1 MGKKQHQK
9 DKMYLTTTEWKE
21 LYGGHKDSEFFYYIF
36 IMKLS
41 KYIKLKF
48 FKRVWPSFSGFHL
61 VIVVRCN
68 FSVSLQ
74 PCDVPYCCLDGYIFD
89 LIHIL
94 PFVRKFG
101 KHPVTGNPLDV
112 KSLIKLDL
120 KKNSEGQYVCPITK
134 KVFTDNSHVVM
145 VRPTG
150 IVYSYEAVEELNF
163 KTKHF
168 KDLITDEPFVKADII
183 TLQDPYKLEKFNI
196 SKFYH
201 VKNKL
206 KVKEDVFILQNKN
219 SLAHGGKV
227 EELPQDDPLYKLKSI
242 NTETRET
249 LSQLQKDYKAPEK
262 QELPSTS
269 KADALNAAH
278 YSTGMVAA
286 GFTSTVMEPVTEQQ
300 PAVLDEDI
308 LKYRRVKSMGYV
320 RLVTNKGLLNLE
332 LYCEKVPRACENFI
346 VHCRNG
352 YYKQTKFHRLIRNFM
367 VQGGDPTGT
376 GTGGESI
383 WGKPFRDE
391 FVSLYSHSGRG
402 VLSMAN
408 RGKHTN
414 TSQFFITFRSCK
426 QLDKKHTIFGRVVG
440 GLDTLEIIEAIE
452 TDNNDRPVEDIVILD
467 TVVFV
472 NPFEK
477 AEEQLKAERKAA
489 LEQSGKEEKKVVMFE
504 KKSAEKKIFRS
515 GVGKYIDLKAVAKSN
530 DQSDDEE
537 QPLNSITVA
546 KKKKVI
552 RTELSDFSQW

>member
-21 LYGGHKDSEFFYYIF
+21 LYGGHKDTKIF
-36 IMKLS
+36 QASLA
-41 KYIKLKF
+41 KF
-48 FKRVWPSFSGFHL
+48 QRLPFGH
-61 VIVVRCN
+61 CC
-68 FSVSLQ
+68 VSLQ

-120 KKNSEGQYVCPITK
+120 KTNSEGQYVCPITK

-206 KVKEDVFILQNKN
+206 KVKEDEI
-219 SLAHGGKV
+219 

-489 LEQSGKEEKKVVMFE
+489 LEQSGKEEKKVVMVE

-546 KKKKVI
+546 KKKKLI

>member
-1 MGKKQHQK
+1 
-9 DKMYLTTTEWKE
+9 

-41 KYIKLKF
+41 IYI
-48 FKRVWPSFSGFHL
+48 RVYCFGSKIFQAILAKHQRLPFGH
-61 VIVVRCN
+61 CC
-68 FSVSLQ
+68 VSLR
-74 PCDVPYCCLDGYIFD
+74 PCDVPYCCLDGYVFD

-112 KSLIKLDL
+112 KSLIKLDF

-134 KVFTDNSHVVM
+134 KAFTDNSHVV
-145 VRPTG
+145 VIRPTG

-206 KVKEDVFILQNKN
+206 KVKEDASTWKKFKGKFYFIL
-219 SLAHGGKV
+219 LVLEV
-227 EELPQDDPLYKLKSI
+227 EELSQDDPLYKLKSV

-262 QELPSTS
+262 QQLPSTS

-286 GFTSTVMEPVTEQQ
+286 GFTSTIMEPITEQQ

-320 RLVTNKGLLNLE
+320 RLVTNKGVLNLE

-440 GLDTLEIIEAIE
+440 GLETLDIIEAVE
-452 TDNNDRPVEDIVILD
+452 TDNKDRPVEDIIILD
-467 TVVFV
+467 TIVFV

-477 AEEQLKAERKAA
+477 AEELLKLERKAA
-489 LEQSGKEEKKVVMFE
+489 LEQSAKEEEKVVMVE
-504 KKSAEKKIFRS
+504 KKSAEKKVFRS
-515 GVGKYIDLKAVAKSN
+515 GVGKYIDLKAVAKNN

-537 QPLNSITVA
+537 QSVNNVTVA
-546 KKKKVI
+546 KKKKII

>member
-1 MGKKQHQK
+1 
-9 DKMYLTTTEWKE
+9 
-21 LYGGHKDSEFFYYIF
+21 LYGGHKDTKIF
-36 IMKLS
+36 QAILAKHQRLP
-41 KYIKLKF
+41 F
-48 FKRVWPSFSGFHL
+48 GH
-61 VIVVRCN
+61 CC
-68 FSVSLQ
+68 VSLR
-74 PCDVPYCCLDGYIFD
+74 PCDVPYCCLDGYVFD

-112 KSLIKLDL
+112 KSLIKLDF

-134 KVFTDNSHVVM
+134 KAFTDNSHVV
-145 VRPTG
+145 VIRPTG

-206 KVKEDVFILQNKN
+206 KVKEDVFILQNKKQF
-219 SLAHGGKV
+219 SKHMEEGKFYFILLVLEV
-227 EELPQDDPLYKLKSI
+227 EELSQDDPLYKLKSV

-262 QELPSTS
+262 QQLPSTS

-286 GFTSTVMEPVTEQQ
+286 GFTSTIMEPITEQQ

-320 RLVTNKGLLNLE
+320 RLVTNKGVLNLE

-440 GLDTLEIIEAIE
+440 GLETLDIIEAVE
-452 TDNNDRPVEDIVILD
+452 TDNKDRPVEDIIILD
-467 TVVFV
+467 TIVFV

-477 AEEQLKAERKAA
+477 AEELLKLERKAA
-489 LEQSGKEEKKVVMFE
+489 LEQSAKEEEKVVMVE
-504 KKSAEKKIFRS
+504 KKSAEKKVFRS
-515 GVGKYIDLKAVAKSN
+515 GVGKYIDLKAVAKNN

-537 QPLNSITVA
+537 QSVNNVTVA
-546 KKKKVI
+546 KKKKII

>member
-1 MGKKQHQK
+1 LTYLLLQIPFQTMGKKQHQS

-21 LYGGHKDSEFFYYIF
+21 LYGGHKDTKIF
-36 IMKLS
+36 QAILAKHQRLP
-41 KYIKLKF
+41 F
-48 FKRVWPSFSGFHL
+48 GH
-61 VIVVRCN
+61 CC
-68 FSVSLQ
+68 VSLR
-74 PCDVPYCCLDGYIFD
+74 PCDVPYCCLDGYVFD

-112 KSLIKLDL
+112 KSLIKLDF

-134 KVFTDNSHVVM
+134 KAFTDNSHVV
-145 VRPTG
+145 VIRPTG
-150 IVYSYEAVEELNF
+150 IVYSYE
-163 KTKHF
+163 
-168 KDLITDEPFVKADII
+168 
-183 TLQDPYKLEKFNI
+183 DPYKLEKFNI

-206 KVKEDVFILQNKN
+206 KVKEDE
-219 SLAHGGKV
+219 V
-227 EELPQDDPLYKLKSI
+227 EELSQDDPLYKLKSV

-262 QELPSTS
+262 QQLPSTS

-286 GFTSTVMEPVTEQQ
+286 GFTSTIMEPITEQQ

-320 RLVTNKGLLNLE
+320 RLVTNKGVLNLE

-440 GLDTLEIIEAIE
+440 GLETLDIIEAVE
-452 TDNNDRPVEDIVILD
+452 TDNKDRPVEDIIILD

-477 AEEQLKAERKAA
+477 AEELLKLERKAA
-489 LEQSGKEEKKVVMFE
+489 LEQSAKEEEKVVMVE
-504 KKSAEKKIFRS
+504 KKSAEKKVFRS
-515 GVGKYIDLKAVAKSN
+515 GVGKYIDLKAVAKNN

-537 QPLNSITVA
+537 QSVNNVTVA
-546 KKKKVI
+546 KKKKII